1 MSLNKVMLIGNLG
14 RDPEVRYLDNNKV
27 VATFTIATNENY
39 TDKNGERRTETEW
52 HRVEMW
58 DQLAKIAEK
67 YLKKGNAVYVEGRI
81 KTENWKDK
89 EGNERTD
96 KKIRV
101 TSMTLLGTRNGNE
114 AGNGGSNDYGQR
126 NTGSQTNESNA
137 NYTPQ
142 PPSTAPDDDLP
153 F

>member
-39 TDKNGERRTETEW
+39 TDKSGERRTETEW

-67 YLKKGNAVYVEGRI
+67 YLKKGSPVYVEGRI

-101 TSMTLLGTRNGNE
+101 TSMTLLGAKSGNE
-114 AGNGGSNDYGQR
+114 QSNGGDYSQR
-126 NTGSQTNESNA
+126 NSSTTTNEPTT
-137 NYTPQ
+137 NYSSPQ
-142 PPSTAPDDDLP
+142 PPSTAAEDDLP

>member
-27 VATFTIATNENY
+27 VATFTIATNETY

-67 YLKKGNAVYVEGRI
+67 YLKKGSPVYVEGRI

-101 TSMTLLGTRNGNE
+101 TSMTLLGNRNSNE
-114 AGNGGSNDYGQR
+114 AGNGSGNDYTQK
-126 NTGSQTNESNA
+126 NTGSQTNETNT
-137 NYTPQ
+137 NYVPQ
-142 PPSTAPDDDLP
+142 PPATDPDDDLP

>member
-14 RDPEVRYLDNNKV
+14 KDPEVRYLDNNKV

-39 TDKNGERRTETEW
+39 TDKNGEKRTETEW
-52 HRVEMW
+52 HRIEMW

-67 YLKKGNAVYVEGRI
+67 YLKKGSQVYVEGRI
-81 KTENWKDK
+81 RTENWRDK
-89 EGNERTD
+89 EGNERSD

-101 TSMTLLGTRNGNE
+101 SGLTLLGAKQNNDGENVSRQTE
-114 AGNGGSNDYGQR
+114 HSGSNHQSD
-126 NTGSQTNESNA
+126 SNA
-137 NYTPQ
+137 Q
-142 PPSTAPDDDLP
+142 PPVANDDLP

>member
-27 VATFTIATNENY
+27 VATFTIATNETY

-67 YLKKGNAVYVEGRI
+67 YLKKGSPVYVEGRI

-101 TSMTLLGTRNGNE
+101 TSMTLLGNRNSNE
-114 AGNGGSNDYGQR
+114 AGNGGGNDYTQK
-126 NTGSQTNESNA
+126 NTGSQTNETNT
-137 NYTPQ
+137 NYVPQ
-142 PPSTAPDDDLP
+142 PPATDPDDDLP